1 VKPVLIRIGSLV
13 VAALLFLSPLP
24 APASG
29 TPATAD
35 ASTRLFEFHNAFW
48 RDLHHTLY
56 AFASNARGEG
66 PRAGGIRLDPEDIAI
81 ADALEGDTRDAWQ
94 EAVDWYASHLSGRDL
109 LFDAGM
115 VAIGDALLVDD
126 TGVPGGDD
134 LPAGLREVL
143 ERVAPIHR
151 AHWWPR
157 HRDAGAAWQA
167 AVEALLE
174 ARGQQIAT
182 RLAQAYRTAWFD
194 APVPVSLTGY
204 ANWSGAY
211 AVLAPTRV
219 SIATLDRRN
228 QGIAAFE
235 ILMHEASHGMV
246 DPLRE
251 RLQPLLAAEA
261 VRPGANAAAVRPD
274 LWHEILFY
282 VTGKLVAD
290 AFPGYVP
297 YADAN
302 GLWGRA
308 WPARD
313 RVILARHFDPYLA
326 GSGSLEDALQGVVRD
341 LMQPD

>member
-1 VKPVLIRIGSLV
+1 MKPALVRIGGLF
-13 VAALLFLSPLP
+13 VAALLLLSPLP
-24 APASG
+24 VPASG
-29 TPATAD
+29 TPAPAD
-35 ASTRLFEFHNAFW
+35 ADTPLFEFHTAFW

-56 AFASNARGEG
+56 AFASHAQGDG
-66 PRAGGIRLDPEDIAI
+66 PRTGGIRLDPEDSAI
-81 ADALEGDTRDAWQ
+81 ADGLGHDARAAWQ
-94 EAVDWYASHLSGRDL
+94 DAVAWYASNLSARDL

-115 VAIGDALLVDD
+115 VAIGDALLADD
-126 TGVPGGDD
+126 TGVPGGDG

-157 HRDAGAAWQA
+157 HRAAGAAWQV

-174 ARGQQIAT
+174 AHGRQIAD
-182 RLAQAYRTAWFD
+182 RLSQAYRIAWFD

-211 AVLAPTRV
+211 AVLTPTRV
-219 SIATLDRRN
+219 SIASLDRRN

-251 RLQPLLAAEA
+251 QLQPLLAAEA
-261 VRPGANAAAVRPD
+261 ARPGANAAAVRPD

-290 AFPGYVP
+290 AFPGYVA

-302 GLWGRA
+302 QLWGRA

-313 RVILARHFDPYLA
+313 RVILARHFDPYLS
-326 GSGSLEDALQGVVRD
+326 GSGSLEDALRGVVRD

>member
-1 VKPVLIRIGSLV
+1 MIRIGGF
-13 VAALLFLSPLP
+13 VAAALMFLSPSP

-29 TPATAD
+29 TATHAD
-35 ASTRLFEFHNAFW
+35 AGAALFEFRHAFW

-56 AFASNARGEG
+56 AFASNAEG
-66 PRAGGIRLDPEDIAI
+66 DAPRAGRIRLDPEDIAI
-81 ADALEGDTRDAWQ
+81 ADALGHDERAVWQ
-94 EAVDWYASHLSGRDL
+94 GAVDWYASSMSGSDL

-115 VAIGDALLVDD
+115 VAIGDALLVDG
-126 TGVPGGDD
+126 TGAPAAGD

-143 ERVAPIHR
+143 ERAAPIHR

-157 HRDAGAAWQA
+157 HRDASAAWQA
-167 AVEALLE
+167 AVAPVLE
-174 ARGQQIAT
+174 AHGQQIAA
-182 RLAQAYRTAWFD
+182 RLSQAYRTAWFD

-228 QGIAAFE
+228 QGVAAFE
-235 ILMHEASHGMV
+235 ILMHEASHGLI

-251 RLQPLLAAEA
+251 RLETLVAAEA
-261 VRPGANAAAVRPD
+261 ARRGADAAAVRPD

-282 VTGKLVAD
+282 VTGRLVAD
-290 AFPGYVP
+290 VFPGYVA

-302 GLWGRA
+302 QLWGRA

-326 GSGSLEDALQGVVRD
+326 GSGSLEDALRDVVRD